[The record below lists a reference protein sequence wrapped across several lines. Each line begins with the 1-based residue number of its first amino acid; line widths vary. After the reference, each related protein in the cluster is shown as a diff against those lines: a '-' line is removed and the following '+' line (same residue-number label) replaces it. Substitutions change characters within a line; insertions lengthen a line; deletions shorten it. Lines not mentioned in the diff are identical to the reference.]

1 MSKILKANRISVDS
15 DNKINIEV
23 PVFKS
28 NIHNED
34 DKSKSFKSVNH
45 EIAFED
51 FDELS
56 LTDEYDEQDELSLN
70 SYFDT
75 ENDVSSDFE
84 FDEGEKAVSN
94 ANEEAAKIIDNA
106 KAEAM
111 DIIDDAIQTAEI
123 RKSDIFENARQEGYA
138 AGVSEAEEQTAEMK
152 EEALR
157 VLENARRERE
167 DMLEN
172 AESDMVD
179 LMINVIDKILCKA
192 LDLDKSVILNLV
204 RQGFSQ
210 TTVTGN
216 VFVRVSDDDYDSVN
230 ENKDEIF
237 NMIDSNVKLELIKD
251 MTLGKGDCI
260 IETPFGNIDCGLKQ
274 QFEGLK
280 NSLYYVLENG

>member
-23 PVFKS
+23 PVFKA
-28 NIHNED
+28 NIHND
-34 DKSKSFKSVNH
+34 ADKPKSFKSVNH

-56 LTDEYDEQDELSLN
+56 LTDEYEEQGELSLN

-75 ENDVSSDFE
+75 EDDLSSDFE
-84 FDEGEKAVSN
+84 FDDDEKALNS
-94 ANEEAAKIIDNA
+94 ANEEAAKIVDSA

-111 DIIDDAIQTAEI
+111 NIIDDAIQTAEI

-138 AGVSEAEEQTAEMK
+138 AGISEAEEQTAEMK

-157 VLENARRERE
+157 ILENARRERE

-172 AESDMVD
+172 VESDAVD
-179 LMINVIDKILCKA
+179 LIINVIDKILCKT

-216 VFVRVSDDDYDSVN
+216 IFVRVSDDDYDIVN

>member
-1 MSKILKANRISVDS
+1 
-15 DNKINIEV
+15 
-23 PVFKS
+23 
-28 NIHNED
+28 
-34 DKSKSFKSVNH
+34 
-45 EIAFED
+45 
-51 FDELS
+51 
-56 LTDEYDEQDELSLN
+56 
-70 SYFDT
+70 
-75 ENDVSSDFE
+75 
-84 FDEGEKAVSN
+84 
-94 ANEEAAKIIDNA
+94 
-106 KAEAM
+106 
-111 DIIDDAIQTAEI
+111 
-123 RKSDIFENARQEGYA
+123 
-138 AGVSEAEEQTAEMK
+138 
-152 EEALR
+152 
-157 VLENARRERE
+157 
-167 DMLEN
+167 
-172 AESDMVD
+172 MVD